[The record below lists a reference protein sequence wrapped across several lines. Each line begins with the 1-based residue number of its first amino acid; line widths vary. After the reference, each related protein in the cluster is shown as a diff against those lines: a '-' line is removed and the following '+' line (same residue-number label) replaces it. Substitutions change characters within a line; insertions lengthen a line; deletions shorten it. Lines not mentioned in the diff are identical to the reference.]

1 MERKAVDYFLTHS
14 HAMIGASKKLRKQ
27 SVVGG
32 IEKTRTWHDND
43 DDNKCK
49 RKEEEEEKKKKRRE

>member
-1 MERKAVDYFLTHS
+1 MERKTVDYFLTHS
-14 HAMIGASKKLRKQ
+14 HAMIGASNKLRKQ

-32 IEKTRTWHDND
+32 IEKTRTRHDND

-49 RKEEEEEKKKKRRE
+49 RKEEKEKKKKR